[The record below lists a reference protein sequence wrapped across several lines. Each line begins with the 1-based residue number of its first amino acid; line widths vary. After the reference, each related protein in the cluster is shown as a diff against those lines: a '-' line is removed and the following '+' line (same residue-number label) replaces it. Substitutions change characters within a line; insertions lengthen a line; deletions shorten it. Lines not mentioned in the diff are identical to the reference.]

1 MNFLRFGQSA
11 DIDIIFDG
19 AENRQQAEIK
29 TEDGKKD
36 KYLLYYDG
44 ETVGGKVNITLKKPG
59 SKLEHQGIKIE
70 LIGQIELYY
79 DRGNH
84 HDFLSL
90 VRELARPGD
99 LIQNTSY
106 PFEFANVEKPYEVY
120 VGSNVRLRYFLRVTI
135 VRRLSDIVREVDVA
149 VHTLSSYP
157 DTNSP
162 IKMEVGIEDCLHIE
176 FEYNKSKYHLKDVI
190 VGKIYFLLVR
200 IKIKHMEIAII
211 KREQTGS
218 GPNMY
223 TENEIIAK
231 YEIMDGS
238 PVKGESIP
246 IRVFLAG
253 YDLTV
258 TMREINKKFSVR
270 YFLNLVLIDT
280 EDRRYFKQQEITL
293 WRKAEKTRKSL
304 TPSQAA
310 AIAAA
315 QGGGAAIGGLA
326 PGQLAAVTGSSNNP
340 HIPHH
345 LVGQGTMSS
354 LGSKDLT
361 GGGTGVSL
369 LGDGS
374 AGEEDEGNVKQRPD
388 ESNPIMGLFTEDSS
402 QADLRPKP
410 TARQR
415 SVDTLPS
422 SSDQLPDSSS
432 RSAGVNSNLKSGE
445 LPLHVEPDDD
455 SSPQLETPQPQQPQ
469 SQQQQQQQQQHL
481 HREAGDG
488 AASISQT
495 TDEETSSLFDANDLS
510 FNAAPSSSNTPA
522 AATAATLSVTATSTA
537 ATDPTSSPTISSSVK
552 QEDEPPLVVDDNGAV
567 PPVVSPRRQPD
578 ESLSVTDNIP
588 VSTTNDAGNVAGAP
602 ASPITTSSAS
612 PQPQPSAK
620 PAKPRKPVLE

>member
-11 DIDIIFDG
+11 DIDIMFDG
-19 AENRQQAEIK
+19 AENRQHADIK
-29 TEDGKKD
+29 TEDGKKE

-44 ETVGGKVNITLKKPG
+44 ETVSGKVNITLKKPG
-59 SKLEHQGIKIE
+59 SKLEHQGIKVE

-135 VRRLSDIVREVDVA
+135 VRRLSDIIREVDIA

-176 FEYNKSKYHLKDVI
+176 FEYNKSKYHLRDVI

-218 GPNMY
+218 GPNIF

-253 YDLTV
+253 YDLTL

-293 WRKAEKTRKSL
+293 WRKADKTRKSL

-310 AIAAA
+310 AVAAA
-315 QGGGAAIGGLA
+315 HGQQGANAVGAG
-326 PGQLAAVTGSSNNP
+326 GQLAPQASATNP

-345 LVGQGTMSS
+345 LVGQTPVM
-354 LGSKDLT
+354 KEP
-361 GGGTGVSL
+361 L
-369 LGDGS
+369 L
-374 AGEEDEGNVKQRPD
+374 EELSNKKLEEN
-388 ESNPIMGLFTEDSS
+388 NPIMGLFTEDNS
-402 QADLRPKP
+402 QSDLRPKP
-410 TARQR
+410 AIRQR
-415 SVDTLPS
+415 TDETTGNGEDTSRKPNEPAPTDATEEDTLP
-422 SSDQLPDSSS
+422 
-432 RSAGVNSNLKSGE
+432 
-445 LPLHVEPDDD
+445 
-455 SSPQLETPQPQQPQ
+455 Q
-469 SQQQQQQQQQHL
+469 SQQHL

-488 AASISQT
+488 AASISHT

-510 FNAAPSSSNTPA
+510 FNANSNPPATP
-522 AATAATLSVTATSTA
+522 AATAATMTA
-537 ATDPTSSPTISSSVK
+537 ATNDDDSSSPIAIADIGSIPAESESSPT
-552 QEDEPPLVVDDNGAV
+552 ATV
-567 PPVVSPRRQPD
+567 PPKPEAAPR
-578 ESLSVTDNIP
+578 ESK
-588 VSTTNDAGNVAGAP
+588 
-602 ASPITTSSAS
+602 
-612 PQPQPSAK
+612 QQQK
-620 PAKPRKPVLE
+620 QLEEALAE